1 MPAGSIV
8 VDLLMRTGSF
18 ETDTARAEKSLAK
31 FKKEALETAKQAGA
45 VLGTAAVAVGG
56 ALALM
61 TKQAIDAADE
71 INKLSQK
78 TGESAETLSALS
90 YAFELGDVSG
100 EAFGSSMIKLS
111 RSMSEAAQGSGDA
124 AVAFNVLG
132 VAVKNADG
140 SLRPTAD
147 VLGDVAQK
155 FAEFADGPEKS
166 ALAIAIFGKSGADL
180 IPVLNAGKDG
190 LKSMADEAKQLG
202 IVISG
207 ETARAA
213 EEFNDTL
220 TKIGKGANA
229 AGQQLAA
236 QLLPTLQTVATEF
249 LNFQKEGNAV
259 GSVLEFIGDAA
270 KTSIETLVI
279 LGANVA
285 FVFKGVGR
293 EVGAIAAQVVALA
306 SLDIK
311 GFNAISEAV
320 KSDAARARAELDA
333 FERRV
338 LGARLPDLGQS
349 DPRELAR
356 RGRSAPA
363 FGAPAAPRLPGGGP
377 SRSAGSAAASTR
389 SVDDY
394 QSDIARS
401 VGNAITNSDV
411 VRAKELADQVAYLD
425 KLYFDAGLS
434 AEIYESAMRKLTGQT
449 SGAKDVT
456 SEFVEEQ
463 KRLAELLGSTAS
475 AKLEEQRS
483 DMILLAKAYE
493 EGRISVEQFT
503 EAVEARL
510 GTANEVVK
518 ETKTAAQELGM
529 TFASA
534 FEEAIVQGESLSDTL
549 KGLLQDILRISTRK
563 IVTEPLANFFSGS
576 IDGIV
581 ASLFGGGFATGGR
594 PPLGKVSVV
603 GENGPE
609 LFVPDGA
616 GTIVP
621 NNAARREY
629 GGKSEASV
637 NIQVVNNTGTQAK
650 ARVERRPD
658 GGMRV
663 ILDAVKAELLNDV
676 SNGGQFGRGLEM
688 SLGVRRAPQL
698 SR

>member
-31 FKKEALETAKQAGA
+31 FKKEAVETAKQAGA

-56 ALALM
+56 ALVLM

-71 INKLSQK
+71 LNKLSQK

-124 AVAFNVLG
+124 AAAFNVLG
-132 VAVKNADG
+132 VSVKNADG

-147 VLGDVAQK
+147 VLGDLAQK
-155 FAEFADGPEKS
+155 FSEFADGPEKS

-190 LKSMADEAKQLG
+190 LKSMADEARELG

-220 TKIGKGANA
+220 TKIGKGADA

-236 QLLPTLQTVATEF
+236 QLLPTLQVLATEF

-270 KTSIETLVI
+270 KTTIETLVI

-333 FERRV
+333 FERRILAV
-338 LGARLPDLGQS
+338 RLPDMGQS

-356 RGRSAPA
+356 RGRSVPA
-363 FGAPAAPRLPGGGP
+363 FGAPAAPRLPSSGGSS
-377 SRSAGSAAASTR
+377 SRAAGSASTR

-394 QSDIARS
+394 QSDIART
-401 VGNAITNSDV
+401 VGNAISNSDV

-463 KRLAELLGSTAS
+463 RRLAELLGSTAS

-493 EGRISVEQFT
+493 EGRISVTQFT

-510 GTANEVVK
+510 GTSAEVTK
-518 ETKTAAQELGM
+518 EAKTAAEELGM

-534 FEEAIVQGESLSDTL
+534 FEDAIVQGESLRDTVQ
-549 KGLLQDILRISTRK
+549 GLLQDILRISTRK
-563 IVTEPLANFFSGS
+563 LVTEPLSTMFSDLLKGS
-576 IDGIV
+576 GGSNPLGKIGDSIKDGFKLI
-581 ASLFGGGFATGGR
+581 FGGKFAAGGR
-594 PPLGKVSVV
+594 PQLGKVSVV

-609 LFVPDGA
+609 LFVPDSA
-616 GTIVP
+616 GTILP
-621 NNAARREY
+621 NSVARREY
-629 GGKSEASV
+629 SAPGSVSGGGKA
-637 NIQVVNNTGTQAK
+637 QVWAPVFNMNF
-650 ARVERRPD
+650 PD
-658 GGMRV
+658 GVSQQTANQAGAKIAQRV
-663 ILDAVKAELLNDV
+663 RLA
-676 SNGGQFGRGLEM
+676 
-688 SLGVRRAPQL
+688 SLRNA
-698 SR
+698 

>member
-31 FKKEALETAKQAGA
+31 FKKEAVETAKQAGA

-56 ALALM
+56 ALVLM

-71 INKLSQK
+71 LNKLSQK

-124 AVAFNVLG
+124 AAAFNVLG
-132 VAVKNADG
+132 VSVKNADG

-147 VLGDVAQK
+147 VLGDLAQK
-155 FAEFADGPEKS
+155 FSEFADGPEKS

-190 LKSMADEAKQLG
+190 LKSMADEARELG

-220 TKIGKGANA
+220 TKIGKGADA

-236 QLLPTLQTVATEF
+236 QLLPTLQVLATEF

-270 KTSIETLVI
+270 KTTIETLVI

-333 FERRV
+333 FERRILAV
-338 LGARLPDLGQS
+338 RLPDMGQS

-356 RGRSAPA
+356 RGRSVPA
-363 FGAPAAPRLPGGGP
+363 FGAPAAPRLPSSGGSS
-377 SRSAGSAAASTR
+377 SRAAGSASTR

-394 QSDIARS
+394 QSDIART
-401 VGNAITNSDV
+401 VGNAISNSDV

-463 KRLAELLGSTAS
+463 RRLAELLGSTAS

-493 EGRISVEQFT
+493 EGRISVTQFT

-510 GTANEVVK
+510 GTSAEVTK
-518 ETKTAAQELGM
+518 EAKTAAEELGM

-534 FEEAIVQGESLSDTL
+534 FEDAIVQGESLRDTL
-549 KGLLQDILRISTRK
+549 QGLLQDILRISTRK
-563 IVTEPLANFFSGS
+563 LVTEPLSTMFSDLLKGS
-576 IDGIV
+576 GGSGGNILS
-581 ASLFGGGFATGGR
+581 SLGSLISSGFGSVFGGFFAAGGR
-594 PPLGKVSVV
+594 PQLGKVSVV

-609 LFVPDGA
+609 LFVPDSA
-616 GTIVP
+616 GTILP
-621 NNAARREY
+621 NSVARREY
-629 GGKSEASV
+629 SAPGSVSGGGKA
-637 NIQVVNNTGTQAK
+637 QVWAPVFNLNF
-650 ARVERRPD
+650 PD
-658 GGMRV
+658 GVSQQTANQAGAKIAQRV
-663 ILDAVKAELLNDV
+663 RLA
-676 SNGGQFGRGLEM
+676 
-688 SLGVRRAPQL
+688 SLRNA
-698 SR
+698 